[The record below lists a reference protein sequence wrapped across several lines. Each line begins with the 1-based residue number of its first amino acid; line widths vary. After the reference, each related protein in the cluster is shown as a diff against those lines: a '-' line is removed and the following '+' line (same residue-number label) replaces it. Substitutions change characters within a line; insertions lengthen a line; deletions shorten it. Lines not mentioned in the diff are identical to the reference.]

1 MPNASAVVCC
11 QNACLSIVFVAVV
24 VVVFSI
30 TPGLLV
36 VFCTCSTLSM
46 AHRVGAFNL
55 MISTHSESVGA
66 EAIELDII
74 FISNSKFDA

>member
-1 MPNASAVVCC
+1 MRLLLFVVKMRAC
-11 QNACLSIVFVAVV
+11 QLSLLLLLFFFRLLPDFWMYFVR
-24 VVVFSI
+24 
-30 TPGLLV
+30 
-36 VFCTCSTLSM
+36 TCSTPSM
-46 AHRVGAFNL
+46 VHRVGAFNL